1 MVCPIKM
8 IGCMHF
14 QVAPASQIWAIASQK
29 LLVQEAHESVQIRQ
43 EHKEDALVY

>member
-1 MVCPIKM
+1 
-8 IGCMHF
+8 MHF

-29 LLVQEAHESVQIRQ
+29 LLVQEAHESVQIHQ

>member
-1 MVCPIKM
+1 
-8 IGCMHF
+8 MHF